1 MPLIRLGSGMFVE
14 LGDTLLV
21 IAMTRVLM
29 A

>member
-1 MPLIRLGSGMFVE
+1 MPLIRLGSGMVAE

>member
-1 MPLIRLGSGMFVE
+1 MPLIRLGSGMFAE